1 MQKQIKSVLD
11 SAFAEFA
18 GDSAE
23 VILNVPKDSNL
34 GHFTTPLAFSL
45 AKSLKKSPNEIAK
58 DLAQKLQNLPEFSR
72 NFSKVEAVNGYV
84 NLFLSDEFLAE
95 FSRVVLKN
103 GDLRGESIS
112 KKFIADTNKV
122 DTHAKNA
129 HTKHE
134 HILLEFVSANP
145 TGPLHIG
152 HARGAIWG
160 DTLARIGRFLG
171 HKIITEYYIND
182 AGSQIENLVNSVLNA
197 LNVPLDSQ
205 NLDAESTQNL
215 YKGAYIVD
223 LADSAKKHFGAQNL
237 TKTQDLRDFCVKQ
250 MLDLIKANL
259 QSANISFDN
268 FVSEKSLMPKL
279 DSTLARLKSNGALYE
294 EGGKIWLKSTQYGDE
309 KDRVIV
315 RESGEPTYL
324 AGDIVYHNDKFS
336 RDFDRYIN
344 IWGADHHGYIA
355 RIKSSVAFLGYD
367 SSKLEV
373 LLSQMVSLLKDGAP
387 YKMSKRAG
395 TFILMSKIIDEIGI
409 DALRFVF
416 LTKRADT
423 HLEFDIT
430 SLKAQ
435 DSSNPI
441 FYINYAN
448 ARIHTLL
455 GKRDLGDS
463 ADLSESSDFD
473 FANLEREWVDLLF
486 FALLLP
492 RILEVAFDERAMQ
505 KLPEY
510 LKNLASKLHFCYNSF
525 KIIGSENERVI
536 CNILKVVS
544 LSITTGL
551 GLMGITAKTKM

>member
-23 VILNVPKDSNL
+23 IILNVPKDSNL

-95 FSRVVLKN
+95 FSRVVLKK
-103 GDLRGESIS
+103 GDLRGESNSNKIS
-112 KKFIADTNKV
+112 VNPSDSS
-122 DTHAKNA
+122 
-129 HTKHE
+129 E
-134 HILLEFVSANP
+134 SQRILLEFVSANP

-237 TKTQDLRDFCVKQ
+237 TKTQDLRDFCVNQ

-279 DSTLARLKSNGALYE
+279 DSTLTQLKSNGALYE

-355 RIKSSVAFLGYD
+355 RIKASVAFLGYD

-373 LLSQMVSLLKDGAP
+373 LLSQMVSLLQDGAP

-395 TFILMSKIIDEIGI
+395 TFILMSEIIDEIGI

-455 GKRDLGDS
+455 GKRDSSDS
-463 ADLSESSDFD
+463 SESAKDLSESSDFD

-525 KIIGSENERVI
+525 KIIGSPNEGVI